1 MIVFLNRTVKY
12 MITVLINRYF
22 FLSNATVT
30 NYFITFLQTIGV
42 TNSY

>member
-22 FLSNATVT
+22 FLSNATVI
-30 NYFITFLQTIGV
+30 NYFTTFLQTIDV
-42 TNSY
+42 ANSY